1 MRCFSAFFGL
11 PASSEFLTE
20 GVTDRSCGYN
30 AIVAAFDACS
40 RNKSVVER
48 HYALVLSDGGR
59 RRKTGGIRE
68 IMKKVAI
75 IMGSDSDLPVV
86 RKALDTLTGYGVP
99 AEMHIMSA
107 HRTPAE
113 TARFAAE
120 ARRNGFGVI
129 LAAAG
134 KAAHLAG
141 ALAAGTTLPVIGI
154 PMKSSDLGGMDA
166 LLSTVQMPSGIPV
179 ATVAIDGAVNAALL
193 AVQILAVEDA
203 SLAEKLDA
211 ARADMAAAV
220 RKKEAALQNELSNA

>member
-1 MRCFSAFFGL
+1 
-11 PASSEFLTE
+11 
-20 GVTDRSCGYN
+20 
-30 AIVAAFDACS
+30 
-40 RNKSVVER
+40 
-48 HYALVLSDGGR
+48 
-59 RRKTGGIRE
+59 
-68 IMKKVAI
+68 MKKVAI

-86 RKALDTLTGYGVP
+86 RKALDTLAGYGVP

-120 ARRNGFGVI
+120 ARKNGFGVI

-154 PMKSSDLGGMDA
+154 PMKSSDLGGLDA

-179 ATVAIDGAVNAALL
+179 ATVAIDGAENAALL
-193 AVQILAVEDA
+193 AAQILALSDGA
-203 SLAEKLDA
+203 LQQKLLDKK
-211 ARADMAAAV
+211 ADMARGV
-220 RKKEAALQNELSNA
+220 EEKDRKLAETLGA